1 MARAALTKEATT
13 VVVIDDHPAIAAGIE
28 AWCAAADPPI
38 QVVDSGTTPAAAW
51 TEPGL
56 SADVVVF
63 DLQLTE
69 QVPAYLDL
77 RRMVDSGRQLIVYSM
92 REDRDTILTCLDL
105 GVFAYLAKTEGP
117 RHLVHAIHAASQ
129 NLPYTPPTMA
139 RAISIDDRPERPR
152 PTAREVE
159 VLVNWFACESKDMVA
174 RKLGLSV
181 RTVNSYIDRVRI
193 RYANAGRPA
202 STKAALVARAI
213 QDGLVSLDE
222 L

>member
-1 MARAALTKEATT
+1 MAGAELTRA
-13 VVVIDDHPAIAAGIE
+13 VVIDDHPAIVAGIE
-28 AWCAAADPPI
+28 AWCAAANPPI
-38 QVVDSGTTPAAAW
+38 EVVDSGETPAVAW

-69 QVPAYLDL
+69 QVPAYGDL
-77 RRMVDSGRQLIVYSM
+77 RRLVDAGRQVIVYSM

-105 GVFAYLAKTEGP
+105 GAFAHVAKTEGR
-117 RHLVHAIHAASQ
+117 RHLVHAIHAASR

-139 RAISIDDRPERPR
+139 RAISTDARPDRPKL
-152 PTAREVE
+152 TAREVD
-159 VLVNWFACESKDMVA
+159 VLVNWFACDSKEMVA

-181 RTVNSYIDRVRI
+181 RTVSSYIDRVRI

-202 STKAALVARAI
+202 STKAVLVARAI
-213 QDGLVSLDE
+213 QDGLIRLDE

>member
-1 MARAALTKEATT
+1 MASGRLTTA
-13 VVVIDDHPAIAAGIE
+13 VVIDDHPAIVTGIR

-38 QVVDSGTTPAAAW
+38 EVLDSGATPAVAW
-51 TEPGL
+51 TDPGL

-63 DLQLTE
+63 DLLLNRD
-69 QVPAYLDL
+69 VPAYRDL
-77 RRMVDSGRQLIVYSM
+77 RRLVDAGRSVIVYTM

-105 GVFAYLAKTEGP
+105 GAHACLTKSEGP
-117 RHLVHAIHAASQ
+117 NHLVRAIHTASR
-129 NLPYTPPTMA
+129 NMPYTPPVMA
-139 RAISIDDRPERPR
+139 RAISTDNRPDRPRLTPR
-152 PTAREVE
+152 ETD
-159 VLVNWFACESKDMVA
+159 VLVNWFACESKEMVA
-174 RKLGLSV
+174 RKLNLSV

-213 QDGLVSLDE
+213 QDGLVGIEE

>member
-1 MARAALTKEATT
+1 MASGKLTTT
-13 VVVIDDHPAIAAGIE
+13 VVIDDHPAIVAGIR

-38 QVVDSGTTPAAAW
+38 EVLDSGTTPAVAW
-51 TEPGL
+51 TDSGL

-63 DLQLTE
+63 DLLLNRE
-69 QVPAYLDL
+69 VPAYRDL
-77 RRMVDSGRQLIVYSM
+77 RRLVDADRPVIVYTM

-105 GVFAYLAKTEGP
+105 GAYACLAKTEGP
-117 RHLVHAIHAASQ
+117 KHLVRAIHTASR
-129 NLPYTPPTMA
+129 NLPYTPPAMA
-139 RAISIDDRPERPR
+139 RAISTDNRPDRPRLTPR
-152 PTAREVE
+152 ETD
-159 VLVNWFACESKDMVA
+159 VLVNWFACESKEMVA
-174 RKLGLSV
+174 RKLNLSV

-213 QDGLVSLDE
+213 QDGLVGLDE

>member
-1 MARAALTKEATT
+1 MASSEVIT
-13 VVVIDDHPAIAAGIE
+13 VVVVEDHPAIVAGLE

-38 QVVDSGTTPAAAW
+38 EVVGSGATPAVAW

-56 SADVVVF
+56 SAGVVVF

-69 QVPAYLDL
+69 QVPSYGDL
-77 RRMVDSGRQLIVYSM
+77 RRLVDAGRQVIVYSM

-105 GVFAYLAKTEGP
+105 GAFAYLAKTEGD

-139 RAISIDDRPERPR
+139 RAISTDSRPDRPQL
-152 PTAREVE
+152 TAREID
-159 VLVNWFACESKDMVA
+159 VLVNWFACESKNMVA

-181 RTVNSYIDRVRI
+181 RTVSSYIDRVRI

-213 QDGLVSLDE
+213 QDGLVRLEE

>member
-1 MARAALTKEATT
+1 MADIDVTT
-13 VVVIDDHPAIAAGIE
+13 VVVIDDHPAIISGLA
-28 AWCAAADPPI
+28 AWCAAAEPPVHI
-38 QVVDSGTTPAAAW
+38 LGSGATPAAAW
-51 TEPGL
+51 TDPGL

-63 DLQLTE
+63 DLQLTA
-69 QVPAYLDL
+69 QVPAYADL
-77 RRMVDSGRQLIVYSM
+77 RRLVDAGRQVIVYTM

-105 GVFAYLAKTEGP
+105 GAFAYLAKTEGP
-117 RHLVHAIHAASQ
+117 GHLVHAIHAARQS
-129 NLPYTPPTMA
+129 LPYTPPSMA
-139 RAISIDDRPERPR
+139 RAISTDTRPDRPQPTPR
-152 PTAREVE
+152 EID
-159 VLVNWFACESKDMVA
+159 VLVNWFACESKEMVA

-213 QDGLVSLDE
+213 QDGLVRLDE

>member
-1 MARAALTKEATT
+1 VASAELTK
-13 VVVIDDHPAIAAGIE
+13 VVVIDDHPAIVAGIE

-38 QVVDSGTTPAAAW
+38 EVVDSGQTPAGAW

-69 QVPAYLDL
+69 QVPAYGEV
-77 RRMVDSGRQLIVYSM
+77 RRLVDSGRQVIVYSM

-105 GVFAYLAKTEGP
+105 GVFAHVAKTEGP
-117 RHLVHAIHAASQ
+117 RHLVHAIHAASR

-139 RAISIDDRPERPR
+139 RAMSTDARRDRPKL
-152 PTAREVE
+152 TARETD
-159 VLVNWFACESKDMVA
+159 VLVNWFACESKEMVA

-181 RTVNSYIDRVRI
+181 RTVSSYIDRVRI

-213 QDGLVSLDE
+213 QDGLVRLEE

>member
-1 MARAALTKEATT
+1 VASGEVIK
-13 VVVIDDHPAIAAGIE
+13 VVVIEDHPAIVAGLE

-38 QVVDSGTTPAAAW
+38 EVVDSGTTPAAAW

-69 QVPAYLDL
+69 QVPSYGDL
-77 RRMVDSGRQLIVYSM
+77 RRLVDAGRQVIVYSM

-105 GVFAYLAKTEGP
+105 GAFAHLAKTEGR

-129 NLPYTPPTMA
+129 NLPYTPPNMA
-139 RAISIDDRPERPR
+139 RAISTDSRPDRPRL
-152 PTAREVE
+152 TAREID
-159 VLVNWFACESKDMVA
+159 VLVNWFACESKNMVA
-174 RKLGLSV
+174 SKLGLSV
-181 RTVNSYIDRVRI
+181 RTVSSYIDRVRI

-213 QDGLVSLDE
+213 QDGLVRLEE

>member
-1 MARAALTKEATT
+1 MASSEVIT
-13 VVVIDDHPAIAAGIE
+13 VVVVEDHPAIVAGLE

-38 QVVDSGTTPAAAW
+38 QVVDSGTTPAVAW

-56 SADVVVF
+56 SAGVVVF

-69 QVPAYLDL
+69 QVPSYGDL
-77 RRMVDSGRQLIVYSM
+77 RRLVDAGRQVIVYSM

-105 GVFAYLAKTEGP
+105 GAFAYLAKTEGD

-139 RAISIDDRPERPR
+139 RAISTDSRPDRPKL
-152 PTAREVE
+152 TAREID
-159 VLVNWFACESKDMVA
+159 VLVNWFACESKNMVA

-181 RTVNSYIDRVRI
+181 RTVSSYIDRVRI

-213 QDGLVSLDE
+213 QDGLVRLEE